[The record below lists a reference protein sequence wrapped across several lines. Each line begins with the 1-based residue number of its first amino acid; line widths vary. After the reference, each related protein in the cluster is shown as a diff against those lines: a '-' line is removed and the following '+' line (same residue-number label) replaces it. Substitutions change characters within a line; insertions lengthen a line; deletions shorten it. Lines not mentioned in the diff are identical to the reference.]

1 MAGGSI
7 WIKRKR
13 NRMQDKVLPELL
25 DAYIEQNE
33 VRLIRLS
40 LKRLLELPGRLF
52 LDKEHLH

>member
-52 LDKEHLH
+52 QFKK